1 MNFKEIFNKTG
12 NKDKNKFLFDLLSNN
27 ASLRKEF
34 LDNVKITETKLD
46 LTDYSGFNEN
56 IVSNYEEYKDMME
69 SLELEETDWEDY
81 TPRHSG
87 YIEDWEAAQHMAEDE
102 ADEMFSFFEEN
113 IVSLLLGNKFEEV
126 LEELVSF
133 YFAAKDAEIN
143 DPYENLGYDYFID
156 KHKGFMQYTI
166 DKISQGNIN
175 DEKIINAISLFFKYF
190 EMQNIERHKDIK
202 NFEQLLVLLI
212 GKIENN
218 ELLSPIEKLTT
229 VNSKYCPLLAVSI
242 EEKLGNIAAWLQ
254 KANKT
259 LFDDTEIGK
268 KLLGYYLEEDFAG
281 YLNVAKKLFNH
292 DKDFWAEIISKN
304 IKITNDKDFYKD
316 IHIQLCISTSKII
329 NYLNIKTILTE
340 DEKLNLHEN
349 LGYKIV
355 FRVKIYETEKQ
366 FDKIKQLTEENAD
379 AWEFNEIIEPILNKY
394 PEFCFKLIKD
404 KAEKKIEKERG
415 RGVYSTIASWLL
427 QAKKIKKF
435 ESQTQ
440 DLINSLYNHKPN
452 LPALK
457 DEFRKSGVV

>member
-1 MNFKEIFNKTG
+1 MNFKEIFNKTS
-12 NKDKNKFLFDLLSNN
+12 NKDKNKFLFDLLLNN
-27 ASLRKEF
+27 ATLRKEF
-34 LDNVKITETKLD
+34 LDNVKITEIKLD

-56 IVSNYEEYKDMME
+56 IISNYEEYKDMME

-113 IVSLLLGNKFEEV
+113 IVSLFLGNKLEEV
-126 LEELVSF
+126 LEELISF

-143 DPYENLGYDYFID
+143 DPYENLGCDYFID

-190 EMQNIERHKDIK
+190 ESQNEERHRDIK

-212 GKIENN
+212 NKMENN
-218 ELLSPIEKLTT
+218 DLLLPIEKLTT
-229 VNSKYCPLLAVSI
+229 FNSKHCPLLAVSI
-242 EEKLGNIAAWLQ
+242 EEKLGDISAWLQ

-268 KLLGYYLEEDFAG
+268 KLLGYYLDENFTE
-281 YLNVAKKLFNH
+281 YLNVAKNLFNH
-292 DKDFWAEIISKN
+292 NKEFWAEIISKN

-316 IHIQLCISTSKII
+316 IHFQLCISTNKII
-329 NYLNIKTILTE
+329 HYLNIKTILTE

-379 AWEFNEIIEPILNKY
+379 AWAFNKIIEPILNKY

-404 KAEKKIEKERG
+404 KAEEKIERERG
-415 RGVYSTIASWLL
+415 RGAYSTIASWLL
-427 QAKKIKKF
+427 QAKKIISF

-440 DLINSLYNHKPN
+440 DLINNLYNHKPN

-457 DEFRKSGVV
+457 DEFRQSGVV

>member
-1 MNFKEIFNKTG
+1 MNFKEIFNKTS
-12 NKDKNKFLFDLLSNN
+12 NKDKNKFLFDLLLNN
-27 ASLRKEF
+27 ATLRKEF
-34 LDNVKITETKLD
+34 LDNVKITEIKLD

-56 IVSNYEEYKDMME
+56 IISNYEEYKDMME

-113 IVSLLLGNKFEEV
+113 IVSLFLGNKLEEV
-126 LEELVSF
+126 LEELISF

-143 DPYENLGYDYFID
+143 DPYENLGCDYFID

-190 EMQNIERHKDIK
+190 ESQNEERHRDIK

-212 GKIENN
+212 NKMENN
-218 ELLSPIEKLTT
+218 DLLLPIEKLTT
-229 VNSKYCPLLAVSI
+229 FNSKHCPLLAVSI
-242 EEKLGNIAAWLQ
+242 EEKLGDISAWLQ

-268 KLLGYYLEEDFAG
+268 KLLGYYLDENFTE
-281 YLNVAKKLFNH
+281 YLNVAKNLFNH
-292 DKDFWAEIISKN
+292 NKEFWAEIISKN

-316 IHIQLCISTSKII
+316 IHFQLCISTNKII
-329 NYLNIKTILTE
+329 HYLNIKTILTE

-379 AWEFNEIIEPILNKY
+379 AWAFNKIIEPILNKY

-404 KAEKKIEKERG
+404 KAEEKIERERG
-415 RGVYSTIASWLL
+415 RGTYSTIASWLL
-427 QAKKIKKF
+427 QAKKIISF

-440 DLINSLYNHKPN
+440 DLINNLYNHKPN

-457 DEFRKSGVV
+457 DEFRQSGVV